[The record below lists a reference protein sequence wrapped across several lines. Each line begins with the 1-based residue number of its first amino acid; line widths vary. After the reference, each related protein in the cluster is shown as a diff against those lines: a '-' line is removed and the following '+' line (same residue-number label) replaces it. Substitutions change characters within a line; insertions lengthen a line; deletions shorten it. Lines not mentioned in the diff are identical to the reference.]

1 MECLYL
7 LQNHRHLP
15 HASWITYLRDATF
28 FYTTKL
34 VTLFLKHHTSLLS
47 LLMKFDQSCFSLW
60 DLFCFHCF
68 HSFSVAST
76 LPFFPAITLSPPM
89 FIPIAFNIVLLMFR
103 PLPPLLLFDMLP
115 THYFLCYLQ
124 QASPDSWKSH
134 ILEQLLSFFSITTPH
149 GLVATGVLCFR
160 QVSVDG

>member
-1 MECLYL
+1 MLRKVLKES
-7 LQNHRHLP
+7 R
-15 HASWITYLRDATF
+15 WTTYYIMHDIKKYEEVR
-28 FYTTKL
+28 
-34 VTLFLKHHTSLLS
+34 
-47 LLMKFDQSCFSLW
+47 
-60 DLFCFHCF
+60 
-68 HSFSVAST
+68 VAEKS
-76 LPFFPAITLSPPM
+76 
-89 FIPIAFNIVLLMFR
+89 R